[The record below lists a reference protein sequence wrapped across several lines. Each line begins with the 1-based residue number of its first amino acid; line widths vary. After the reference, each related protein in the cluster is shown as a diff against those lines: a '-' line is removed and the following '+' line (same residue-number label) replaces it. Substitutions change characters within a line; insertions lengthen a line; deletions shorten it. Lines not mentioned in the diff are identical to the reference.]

1 MTVNVDPKQVGAHFT
16 QLGDTERV
24 NFAKIKQIQ
33 DVPNMIGIQLDSYKW
48 FIKEGMSSVLRD
60 SSGIS
65 DHTGSI
71 TLDYVDYSIDK
82 EPKYSVAECKERDA
96 TYAAPLRVT
105 CRLTNHIT
113 NQIQEQNIFF
123 GELPLMTETGTFI
136 INGAERVVVSQ
147 LVRSPG
153 VYFSFERD
161 KAGNKLFTG
170 TVMPNRGPWVEYE
183 SDANDVLFVR
193 VDKGKKFPLTT
204 LIRAFGIETDEQIK
218 EIFGESSYVLATLE
232 KDNSTNRTTALIDVY
247 KKLRPGEPA
256 TVEGAIAHIDN
267 LFFNE
272 RTYDLTRPGRYKY
285 NKKLAL
291 SSRLAGK
298 TLARPIADPRT
309 GEILA

>member
-123 GELPLMTETGTFI
+123 GELPLMI
-136 INGAERVVVSQ
+136 
-147 LVRSPG
+147 SP
-153 VYFSFERD
+153 R
-161 KAGNKLFTG
+161 
-170 TVMPNRGPWVEYE
+170 
-183 SDANDVLFVR
+183 
-193 VDKGKKFPLTT
+193 
-204 LIRAFGIETDEQIK
+204 
-218 EIFGESSYVLATLE
+218 
-232 KDNSTNRTTALIDVY
+232 
-247 KKLRPGEPA
+247 
-256 TVEGAIAHIDN
+256 
-267 LFFNE
+267 
-272 RTYDLTRPGRYKY
+272 
-285 NKKLAL
+285 
-291 SSRLAGK
+291 
-298 TLARPIADPRT
+298 
-309 GEILA
+309 